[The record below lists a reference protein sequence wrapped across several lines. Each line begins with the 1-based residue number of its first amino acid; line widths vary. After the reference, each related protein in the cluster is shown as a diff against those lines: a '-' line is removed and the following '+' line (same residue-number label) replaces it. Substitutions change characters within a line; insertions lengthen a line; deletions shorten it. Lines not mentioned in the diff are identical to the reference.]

1 MKHCAQPPNSSMN
14 IDFLFQSSPWLV
26 PVCLIV
32 GGVYA
37 FALYQAKPI
46 WSKTL
51 NYMLAAG
58 RFVLVS
64 LLCLLL
70 LNLLLRQVR
79 TTIEKK
85 TVVLAVDNSLSML
98 GEGQATLRQ
107 WLGQLNELKEALE
120 DEDYEVAVQTLS
132 EAPVIATDSVRFVQK
147 TSNLADLLGTLRNNY
162 EGRNLTDVVLLSDGI
177 YNQGPSPTVGN
188 YAFAVHT
195 IGLGDTIPKKDVN
208 LKTLYANKVAYLG
221 NQFPIQA
228 DVLANGFAGK
238 TTNVVLKQGDKVLDR
253 KQVTFPQSDA
263 FVQVA
268 FQASSP
274 LKGVQ
279 HYTVLVEPLPGEYST
294 RNNRQELYID
304 IIDGKEKILLLALS
318 PHPDLKALKSII
330 DKNENYELD
339 LKILSLNPELDFS
352 KKYDLLI
359 LHQLPDYFNAYNETV
374 RRYVAQGMPCFYVLG
389 NQSSTALVNGLAAP
403 VQIASGPGQ
412 TDKVTGYFN
421 ANFKLLNFNPEQM
434 NLLRQF
440 PPLSVPFGEYKL
452 APGAE
457 VLLYQRVGSV
467 STQKPLLV
475 VGTGSSRSAI
485 LMGEGLWSWR
495 LEEFDLTEKQE
506 LVDEIILKV
515 IQYISVKD
523 DKRKLR
529 VYPLND
535 EFLLGDK
542 VTFET
547 EVYNDIYE
555 KLYNQTI
562 KLEVRDERNALRSFS
577 YTTSEG
583 NTRFDISGLPQGVYR
598 YKASTTVL
606 GKSEEVAG
614 EFVVRDIQLEDLSTT
629 ADHNT
634 LRQLAQQTGGKFFG
648 KNQFDDLK
656 KALLNRTLP
665 DKIDSVEELQE
676 PINLRWILLLLLTL
690 ATAEWVA
697 RKYLGGY

>member
-1 MKHCAQPPNSSMN
+1 MN
-14 IDFLFQSSPWLV
+14 IDFLFQSSPWLI
-26 PVCLIV
+26 PLCLV
-32 GGVYA
+32 VAAVYTV
-37 FALYQAKPI
+37 ALYQAKPV

-51 NYMLAAG
+51 NYVLATG

-85 TVVLAVDNSLSML
+85 TIVLAVDNSLSML
-98 GEGQATLRQ
+98 AEEKNKLKQ
-107 WLGQLNELKEALE
+107 WLADLTALKAALE
-120 DEDYEVAVQTLS
+120 DEDYEVSIQTLDDS
-132 EAPVIATDSVRFVQK
+132 PLASVDSVRFVHK
-147 TSNLADLLGTLRNNY
+147 TSNLANLLGTLRNNY
-162 EGRNLTDVVLLSDGI
+162 EGRNLTDVVLLTDGI

-188 YAFAVHT
+188 YTFAVHT
-195 IGLGDTIPKKDVN
+195 VGLGDTIPKKDVN

-238 TTNVVLKQGDKVLDR
+238 TTNVVLKQGDKILER
-253 KQVTFPQSDA
+253 KQVTFGQAEA
-263 FVQVA
+263 FAQVA
-268 FQASSP
+268 FQAISA

-279 HYTVLVEPLPGEYST
+279 HYTVLVEPLGGEYST

-304 IIDGKEKILLLALS
+304 IIDGKEKILLLALA

-330 DKNENYELD
+330 EKNQNYELD
-339 LKILSLNPELDFS
+339 LKILSLNPELDYA
-352 KKYDLLI
+352 KKYDLLV

-374 RRYVAQGMPCFYVLG
+374 KRFVAQGMPCFYVLG
-389 NQSSTALVNGLAAP
+389 NQSSTTQVNALATP

-421 ANFKLLNFNPEQM
+421 PNFKLLNFDPEQLD
-434 NLLRQF
+434 LLKQL
-440 PPLSVPFGEYKL
+440 PPLSVPFGESKL

-475 VGTGSSRSAI
+475 IGTGSSRSAI
-485 LMGEGLWSWR
+485 LMGEGLWGWR
-495 LEEFDLTEKQE
+495 LEEYDLTDRQE
-506 LVDEIILKV
+506 LVDEIILKT

-555 KLYNQTI
+555 KLYNQSI
-562 KLEVRDERNALRSFS
+562 KLEVQDERNGLRSFS

-606 GKSEEVAG
+606 GKNEEVAG
-614 EFVVRDIQLEDLSTT
+614 EFVVRDVQLEDLTTT

-648 KNQFDDLK
+648 GGQFEDLK
-656 KALLNRTLP
+656 KTLLNRTLP

-676 PINLRWILLLLLTL
+676 PINLRWILVLLLTL
-690 ATAEWVA
+690 ATAEWIA